1 VCHCWAIKRHDRWS
15 LWLSEF
21 DFVWQGKGKVYFGA
35 INDAA
40 NGKTESS
47 DWQSEDDRHHHRD
60 QQKAFGSEETFNEWK
75 FIECEWF
82 TIQRAIAIHFHLL

>member
-1 VCHCWAIKRHDRWS
+1 
-15 LWLSEF
+15 
-21 DFVWQGKGKVYFGA
+21 VYFGA

-60 QQKAFGSEETFNEWK
+60 QHKAFGSEETFMAGK
-75 FIECEWF
+75 SGGSGCFYYLF
-82 TIQRAIAIHFHLL
+82 LPALLSA

>member
-1 VCHCWAIKRHDRWS
+1 
-15 LWLSEF
+15 
-21 DFVWQGKGKVYFGA
+21 VYFGA

-60 QQKAFGSEETFNEWK
+60 QPKAFGSEETFNEWK
-75 FIECEWF
+75 
-82 TIQRAIAIHFHLL
+82 